1 MYGSGESTSSARV
14 VTLPAL
20 FWVNFDGGECRRV
33 LRLEVEAAADTGGAA
48 GRWVG
53 SGAFPEPAG
62 KVRGSVLDGYPC
74 LAIAGRGGQHHEG
87 MGGNAAGLF
96 RVQVVK
102 LHQFGAVRN
111 TRAYNHVM
119 LMGRGFPEYRAD
131 GAAETRL
138 WCGSAVTSVHFDM
151 GRKTKPPRNIEEAIS
166 SISSFN

>member
-1 MYGSGESTSSARV
+1 MGNAGAYF
-14 VTLPAL
+14 AL
-20 FWVNFDGGECRRV
+20 K
-33 LRLEVEAAADTGGAA
+33 LRLPLIRVAPLAD
-48 GRWVG
+48 G
-53 SGAFPEPAG
+53 SAPAPFLSLRAKSG
-62 KVRGSVLDGYPC
+62 VASSTATPC